1 MDLAFDE
8 QQEMLRKSAGDFL
21 SSKCPKDYVRQME
34 QDEKGYSPALWQE
47 MAELGWLGLAFPEEY
62 GGSGMSFVDLVVL
75 LEEMGRACLPGPFFS
90 TVVLGGLTVLDA
102 GSEEQKRKLL
112 PLIAQGKIIV
122 TLALM
127 ENRATYAAADIGTKA
142 MAEDDVFI
150 IRGTKLFVPD
160 ANVAD
165 YIICVA
171 RTKESLVP
179 EDGVTLLLMDAKN
192 PGMSLTLLKTIAWD
206 KQCEVI
212 FNDVKVPKQNI
223 LGKVDKGWTEV
234 EKIIERAAVAK
245 CAEMVGGA
253 QQVLEMSTSYAKE
266 RVQFGHPIGSF
277 QAIQHHL
284 ANATM
289 DVDGARLATYQA
301 AWMLSQGLPC
311 LKEVAVAKAWT
322 SQAYQRIVTISHQI
336 QGGNAFMED
345 HDMQL
350 YFRRA
355 KAAELAFG
363 DAYFHQ
369 KRIATLLGI
378 APTADF

>member
-1 MDLAFDE
+1 MDLAFNE
-8 QQEMLRKSAGDFL
+8 QQEMLRKSARSFL
-21 SSKCPKDYVRQME
+21 SSKCPKEYVREME
-34 QDEKGYSPALWQE
+34 QDEKGYSPRLWQE
-47 MAELGWLGLAFPEEY
+47 MAQLGWIGLAFPEEY
-62 GGSGMSFVDLVVL
+62 GGSGMSLVDLAVL

-90 TVVLGGLTVLDA
+90 TVLLGGLTILDA
-102 GSEEQKRKLL
+102 GSEEQKREFL
-112 PLIAQGKIIV
+112 PLIAQGKMIA

-127 ENRATYAAADIGTKA
+127 EISATYMAADISTRA
-142 MAEDDVFI
+142 VAEDDRFVI
-150 IRGTKLFVPD
+150 GGTKMFVPD

-171 RTKESLVP
+171 RTRESAVP
-179 EDGVTLLLMDAKN
+179 EDGVTLFLMDARS
-192 PGMSLTLLKTIAWD
+192 PGISLTQLRSIALD
-206 KQCEVI
+206 KQCEVVL
-212 FNDVKVPKQNI
+212 NNVKVPKEKT
-223 LGKVDKGWTEV
+223 LGEMDKGWAEV
-234 EKIIERAAVAK
+234 EKGIERAAVAK

-266 RVQFGHPIGSF
+266 RVQFAHPIGSF

-284 ANATM
+284 ANAAI
-289 DVDGARLATYQA
+289 DVDGARLVTYRA
-301 AWMLSQGLPC
+301 AWMLSEGLPC
-311 LKEVAVAKAWT
+311 LKEVAVTKAWT
-322 SQAYQRIVTISHQI
+322 SEAYKRIVAIGHQI
-336 QGGNAFMED
+336 HGGNAFMED

-378 APTADF
+378 APDG